1 MSTSGQRID
10 RPLLGI
16 GLTLVFAA
24 LSSHLDVVSK
34 WFAQSYPV
42 LELVWIRFS
51 AQTIA
56 FLVLMPWLGWRRVTG
71 TRAAKLQIARGTAL
85 WLSATLF
92 IAGLSFLPFATT
104 MVLGQTAPLIVAAI
118 ALPLLGE
125 KVGLKRW
132 ATILLGFAGLV
143 IVVRPDFRSFDW
155 AMLFPL
161 GTACSYALY
170 QVMTRYVAG
179 VDSSLP
185 SLFYTALVGWLLAS
199 LFVPFVWV
207 TPTLPHLAILFAH
220 GIGIGLGHFILI
232 RAFSYAPAS
241 LVAPLGY
248 TSLIWAVILGWFVFN
263 ESPDAGTLAGGT
275 LIAVSG
281 IALAR
286 NATSEPRR

>member
-1 MSTSGQRID
+1 MSTSAQRID

-34 WFAQSYPV
+34 WFAQTYPV

-51 AQTIA
+51 AQTIV
-56 FLVLMPWLGWRRVTG
+56 FLVLIPWLGWRRVTG

-85 WLSATLF
+85 WFSATLF
-92 IAGLSFLPFATT
+92 VAGLSYLPFATT

-125 KVGLKRW
+125 RVGLKRW
-132 ATILLGFAGLV
+132 ATILLGFVGLV

-161 GTACSYALY
+161 GTACAYALY

-179 VDSSLP
+179 VDAALP
-185 SLFYTALVGWLLAS
+185 SLFYTALIGWLLAS

-207 TPTLPHLAILFAH
+207 TPTLPHLGILFAH

-232 RAFSYAPAS
+232 RAFTYAPAS

-263 ESPDAGTLAGGT
+263 ESPDAGTLSGGM
-275 LIAVSG
+275 LIAISG
-281 IALAR
+281 ILLAR
-286 NATSEPRR
+286 NATTEPRK